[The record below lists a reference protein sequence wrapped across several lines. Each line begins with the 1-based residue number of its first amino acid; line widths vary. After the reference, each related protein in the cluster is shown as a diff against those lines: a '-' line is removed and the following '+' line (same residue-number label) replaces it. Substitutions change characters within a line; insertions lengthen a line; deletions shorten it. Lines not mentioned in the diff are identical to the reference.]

1 MSNPFSDSAAGPDF
15 SSGVDAVEHASRTA
29 LEQATRGLLMAW
41 DDTGVAQVTASA
53 VWWDGDGLWLMVTQT
68 ADSPEAPRN
77 GESAVVLLP
86 ATSGR
91 GPVAL
96 RGTLRVYGF
105 HDPMA
110 LVLHWP
116 AVIAATSALALR
128 GAPGPWRTRARGLSP
143 RQLALRVVAE
153 SIEVSARI
161 EAATMTPALPVEVP
175 AEVRRALA
183 GVRQVTM
190 FGPGVAAISNVTWGP
205 GLALDGAGVRPGP
218 AAVIADDGE
227 TAGIVLQ
234 GHVDAQGVL
243 RPQRVRWWSADG
255 NGHADVRP
263 PGLVMPE

>member
-1 MSNPFSDSAAGPDF
+1 MSNPSSDSASGPDF
-15 SSGVDAVEHASRTA
+15 SSDSDLVEHASRTA
-29 LEQATRGLLMAW
+29 LEQATRGLLLAW
-41 DDTGVAQVTASA
+41 GDTGGAQVTASA
-53 VWWDGDGLWLMVTQT
+53 VWWDGDGLWLMVTQ
-68 ADSPEAPRN
+68 APDSPEAPRN
-77 GESAVVLLP
+77 GEPAVVLLP

-105 HDPMA
+105 HDPRA

-116 AVIAATSALALR
+116 AVIAATSTLALR

-153 SIEVSARI
+153 SIEVSAWTD
-161 EAATMTPALPVEVP
+161 ATTMTPALPVEVP

-183 GVRQVTM
+183 GVRQVAV
-190 FGPGVAAISNVTWGP
+190 FGPGVAAISSATWGP

-218 AAVIADDGE
+218 AAVVADDGDA
-227 TAGIVLQ
+227 AGIAFQ
-234 GHVDAQGVL
+234 GLVDAQGVL

-255 NGHADVRP
+255 SGHADVRP